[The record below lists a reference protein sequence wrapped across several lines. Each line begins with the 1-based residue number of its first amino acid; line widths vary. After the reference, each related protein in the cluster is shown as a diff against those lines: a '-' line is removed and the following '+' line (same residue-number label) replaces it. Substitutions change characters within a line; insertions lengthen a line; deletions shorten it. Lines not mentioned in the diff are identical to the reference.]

1 MSILNT
7 RKLIWFNGIQ
17 ARMIFMLTFAS
28 ILVFGLFA
36 LVYYQAARKKMDTE
50 AGELSLFFANHLS
63 ISLAP
68 ALWNYDLNASDSIL
82 RATMKEKQ
90 VVAVYVRD
98 PSGNLLFGRVRN
110 GQWESISVEREV
122 PIDDFVESRKEITKT
137 NQKTGAGE
145 KLGTVDVLL
154 TMKFVR
160 EKLQHDLVT
169 MLITFI
175 VLDGLLFL
183 ILFFSIKRIIIS
195 PIRAVVGYLSRL
207 AAGDIPDRLTEL
219 YWGEFNE
226 IRKSLNMLIEAT
238 NQTTMAA
245 EEIAVGNMAIKV
257 KERSEH
263 DRMMKALVRMIER
276 LDEILKETDR
286 MIRAVG
292 SGRLD
297 IRGDARG
304 FEGGW
309 KALVIGVNQLLDGLS
324 AAIAEKAALNHE
336 MALARRLQTSL
347 LPTVSGDFHP
357 DFEIAAAML
366 PAEQVGGDFYDIT
379 YDRAGNLWLAV
390 GDVSGHGVTPGLIMM
405 MAQTVHTTV
414 TTNIDCEAGELVVM
428 LNDILYKNVHERLR
442 ENHFMTFTALKYLGQ
457 GRFEHAGA
465 HLSMI
470 VVRRETGTC
479 ELIRTTG
486 VYLNFMVDITR
497 AIQNHQF
504 SLEDGDIL
512 VLYTDGLT
520 EAQNGNREMLDI
532 GGLVKI
538 VEKHCRQAP
547 EVMKELIMAEVI
559 RWCDNKRTDDMSIVI
574 VKRKAAAAVA
584 GR

>member
-7 RKLIWFNGIQ
+7 RKLIRFNGIQ
-17 ARMIFMLTFAS
+17 ARMIFMLIFAS

-82 RATMKEKQ
+82 LATMKEKQ
-90 VVAVYVRD
+90 IVAVYVRD
-98 PSGNLLFGRVRN
+98 PSGKLLFGKARN
-110 GQWESISVEREV
+110 EQWESVDVGQEALF
-122 PIDDFVESRKEITKT
+122 DDLVRSRKEIVRT
-137 NQKTGAGE
+137 NEKTGE
-145 KLGTVDVLL
+145 VETLGTAAVLL
-154 TMKFVR
+154 TMKFAR
-160 EKLQHDLVT
+160 EKLQDDLVT

-175 VLDGLLFL
+175 ILDGLLFL
-183 ILFFSIKRIIIS
+183 ILFFSIKKIIIS

-207 AAGDIPDRLTEL
+207 AAGDIPDQLTEL

-245 EEIAVGNMAIKV
+245 EEIAVGNMDIKV

-276 LDEILKETDR
+276 LDEILKETDG

-324 AAIAEKAALNHE
+324 AAISEKAALNHE

-347 LPTVSGDFHP
+347 LPTVSNDFHP

-379 YDRAGNLWLAV
+379 YDRAGNLWLAI

-414 TTNIDCEAGELVVM
+414 TTNIDCEAGGLVVM
-428 LNDILYKNVHERLR
+428 LNDILYKNVHERLG

-470 VVRRETGTC
+470 VVGRDTGTC

-486 VYLNFMVDITR
+486 VYLNFVADISR

-504 SLEDGDIL
+504 SLEHGDTL

-520 EAQNGNREMLDI
+520 EAQNGNGEMLDI

-538 VEKHCRQAP
+538 VEKHCRQTP

-574 VKRKAAAAVA
+574 VKRKATAAVG

>member
-1 MSILNT
+1 MGIVNS

-36 LVYYQAARKKMDTE
+36 LMYYQAARQKMDTE

-82 RATMKEKQ
+82 LATMKEKQ
-90 VVAVYVRD
+90 IVAVYVRD
-98 PSGNLLFGRVRN
+98 PLGNFLFGRARN
-110 GQWESISVEREV
+110 GQWESVDVEREAMF
-122 PIDDFVESRKEITKT
+122 DDLVKSRKEIVRT
-137 NQKTGAGE
+137 NEKTGAVE

-160 EKLQHDLVT
+160 EKLQNDLVT
-169 MLITFI
+169 MLISFI
-175 VLDGLLFL
+175 ILEGLLFL
-183 ILFFSIKRIIIS
+183 ILFFSIKKIIIS

-226 IRKSLNMLIEAT
+226 IRKSLNLLIEAT

-245 EEIAVGNMAIKV
+245 EEIAVGNMDIRV

-276 LDEILKETDR
+276 LDEILKETDG

-309 KALVIGVNQLLDGLS
+309 KALVLGVNQLLDGLS

-347 LPTVSGDFHP
+347 LPAVSNDFHP

-379 YDRAGNLWLAV
+379 YDRVGNLWLAV

-414 TTNIDCEAGELVVM
+414 TSNIDCRAGDLVVM

-457 GRFEHAGA
+457 GLFEHAGA

-470 VVRRETGTC
+470 VVRRDTATC
-479 ELIRTTG
+479 DLIKTTG
-486 VYLNFMVDITR
+486 VYLNFMADITR

-504 SLEDGDIL
+504 SLEEGDIL

-520 EAQNGNREMLDI
+520 EAQNGNGEMLDI
-532 GGLVKI
+532 GGLVGI
-538 VEKHCRQAP
+538 VEKHCRQTP
-547 EVMKELIMAEVI
+547 EVMKELVMAEVI

-574 VKRKAAAAVA
+574 VKRKATAAVA